1 LLSLYRLQPGLTI
14 EVTTVNGLAGLAF
27 RDETGQTLGIASV
40 AISHGVIRRIWVTRN
55 PGKLTA
61 WT

>member
-1 LLSLYRLQPGLTI
+1 
-14 EVTTVNGLAGLAF
+14 VTTVNGLAGLAF

-40 AISHGVIRRIWVTRN
+40 AISHGLIRRIWVTRN